1 MAELNLTLW
10 KKIMLLMRDAIRF
23 SWQALSANTT
33 RTFLMLLAMSIGV
46 GSVVILTA
54 LGEGARN
61 YVTAE
66 FSALG
71 TNLVIIIPGRSETS
85 GVNPG
90 SMIGITERDLTID
103 DALALTRHPKVNR
116 IAPLNIGA
124 AEVAWQGRKR
134 EVSVMGTSYEFQ
146 KIRKWTMAQGK
157 FLPNTDLNRGTS
169 VCVIGTDLRNE
180 IFGAHAA
187 LGQWIRIGDRR
198 FRVIGILASEG
209 ESMGMDV
216 GDTVIIPVAS
226 AQSLFNVPSL
236 FRIFVEVKT
245 RKAIPKVITFIKN
258 TLRDRHQGVEDVT
271 VITQDAVLATF
282 DRILSALTYAVGGIA
297 AISLFVAGIL
307 IMNVMLVTV
316 SQRTSEIGLLK
327 SLGAS
332 AKAILNLILIEAILL
347 SSMGALIGLL
357 LGQAGCWG
365 IRSAFPDL
373 PVYPPTWAILASI
386 TVALITGVLFSLLP
400 AKKAAQLDPVEALSR
415 R

>member
-1 MAELNLTLW
+1 
-10 KKIMLLMRDAIRF
+10 MLLTRDAIQF

-71 TNLVIIIPGRSETS
+71 TNLVIVIPGKSETS
-85 GVNPG
+85 GDNPMG
-90 SMIGITERDLTID
+90 LIGITERDLTID
-103 DALALTRHPKVNR
+103 DALALTRHPKVSR

-124 AEVAWQGRKR
+124 AEVAWKNRKR
-134 EVSVMGTSYEFQ
+134 EVSVMGTSHAFQ
-146 KIRKWTMAQGK
+146 KIRQWKIAQGK
-157 FLPNTDLNRGTS
+157 FLPKTDLNRGNS
-169 VCVIGTDLRNE
+169 VCVLGSELRNE

-187 LGQWIRIGDRR
+187 LGQWLRIGDRR
-198 FRVIGILASEG
+198 FRVIGILDSEG
-209 ESMGMDV
+209 QSMGMNV
-216 GDTVIIPVAS
+216 GDSVYIPVAS
-226 AQSLFNVPSL
+226 AQALFNVPAL

-245 RKAIPKVITFIKN
+245 REAIPKVITFIKS
-258 TLRDRHQGVEDVT
+258 TLQERHQGVEDVT
-271 VITQDAVLATF
+271 VITQDAILATF

-327 SLGAS
+327 SIGAS
-332 AKAILNLILIEAILL
+332 SKAILNLILIEAILL
-347 SSMGALIGLL
+347 SALGALVGLI
-357 LGQAGCWG
+357 LGQLGCWG
-365 IRSAFPDL
+365 IRSAFPAL
-373 PVYPPTWAILASI
+373 PAYPPAWATIASI
-386 TVALITGVLFSLLP
+386 LVALITGVLFSLLP
-400 AKKAAQLDPVEALSR
+400 AKKAARLDPVIALSKR
-415 R
+415 

>member
-1 MAELNLTLW
+1 M
-10 KKIMLLMRDAIRF
+10 MLLTRDAIQF

-66 FSALG
+66 FSSLG
-71 TNLVIIIPGRSETS
+71 TNLVIIIPGKSETS
-85 GVNPG
+85 GDNPTG
-90 SMIGITERDLTID
+90 LIGITERDLTID

-124 AEVAWQGRKR
+124 AEVAWQNRKR
-134 EVSVMGTSYEFQ
+134 EVSVMGTSHEFQ
-146 KIRKWTMAQGK
+146 KIRQWKIAQGK
-157 FLPNTDLNRGTS
+157 FLPKTDLNRGTS
-169 VCVIGTDLRNE
+169 VCVIGSELRNE

-187 LGQWIRIGDRR
+187 LGQWLRIGDRR
-198 FRVIGILASEG
+198 FRVIGILDSEG
-209 ESMGMDV
+209 QSMGMNV
-216 GDTVIIPVAS
+216 GDSVYIPVAS
-226 AQSLFNVPSL
+226 AQALFNVPAL
-236 FRIFVEVKT
+236 FRIFVDVKT
-245 RKAIPKVITFIKN
+245 REAIPKVITFIKS
-258 TLRDRHQGVEDVT
+258 TLKERHQGVEDVT
-271 VITQDAVLATF
+271 VITQDAILATF

-316 SQRTSEIGLLK
+316 SQRTNEIGLLK

-332 AKAILNLILIEAILL
+332 SKAILNLILIEAILL
-347 SSMGALIGLL
+347 SALGAFVGLI
-357 LGQAGCWG
+357 LGQFGCWG

-373 PVYPPTWAILASI
+373 PAYPPAWATIASI
-386 TVALITGVLFSLLP
+386 MVALITGVLFSLLP
-400 AKKAAQLDPVEALSR
+400 AKKAAQLDPVIALSKR
-415 R
+415 

>member
-1 MAELNLTLW
+1 
-10 KKIMLLMRDAIRF
+10 MLLTRDAIQF
-23 SWQALSANTT
+23 SWQALSANTM

-61 YVTAE
+61 YVTNE

-71 TNLVIIIPGRSETS
+71 TNLIIVIPGRSETS
-85 GVNPG
+85 GSSPV
-90 SMIGITERDLTID
+90 SMLGVTERDLTID
-103 DALALTRHPKVNR
+103 DAIALTRHPKVRR
-116 IAPLNIGA
+116 IAPLNVGA

-134 EVSVMGTSYEFQ
+134 EVSIMGSSHELLKLRQ
-146 KIRKWTMAQGK
+146 WVMAQGNFIPK
-157 FLPNTDLNRGTS
+157 TDLNRAKS
-169 VCVIGTDLRNE
+169 VCVIGANIRNE
-180 IFGAHAA
+180 LFGAHAA

-198 FRVIGILASEG
+198 YRVVGILGSEAQSLG
-209 ESMGMDV
+209 VDV

-236 FRIFVEVKT
+236 FRIFIEVKT
-245 RKAIPKVITFIKN
+245 REAIPAVMTFIKD
-258 TLRDRHQGVEDVT
+258 TIRARHQGDEDVT

-297 AISLFVAGIL
+297 AISLAVAGIL

-332 AKAILNLILIEAILL
+332 AKAILMLILIEAILL
-347 SSMGALIGLL
+347 STLGAILGFI
-357 LGQAGCWG
+357 LGQAGSWA
-365 IRSAFPDL
+365 IRYAFPVL
-373 PVYPPTWAILASI
+373 PAYPPTWATIASI
-386 TVALITGVLFSLLP
+386 VVALVTGVLFSLLP
-400 AKKAAQLDPVEALSR
+400 ARKAARLDPVVALTGH
-415 R
+415 

>member
-1 MAELNLTLW
+1 
-10 KKIMLLMRDAIRF
+10 MLLIRDAIRF
-23 SWQALSANTT
+23 SWTALSANTT

-61 YVTAE
+61 YVTNE

-71 TNLVIIIPGRSETS
+71 TNLVIVIPGRSETS

-90 SMIGITERDLTID
+90 SMLGVTERDLTLD
-103 DALALTRHPKVNR
+103 DAIALTRHPQVKR
-116 IAPLNIGA
+116 IAPLNVGA

-134 EVSVMGTSYEFQ
+134 EVSVMGTSSEFQ
-146 KIRKWTMAQGK
+146 KIRKWSMAQGK
-157 FLPNTDLNRGTS
+157 FLPKTDLTRGTS
-169 VCVIGTDLRNE
+169 VCVIGSELRNE

-187 LGQWIRIGDRR
+187 MGQWIRIGDRR
-198 FRVIGILASEG
+198 YRVIGILASEG
-209 ESMGMDV
+209 ESMGIDV
-216 GDTVIIPVAS
+216 GDIVLIPVAS
-226 AQSLFNVPSL
+226 AQALFNVPSL

-245 RKAIPKVITFIKN
+245 RKMIPSVITFIKN

-271 VITQDAVLATF
+271 VITQDAILATF

-332 AKAILNLILIEAILL
+332 AKEILNLILIEAILL

-357 LGQAGCWG
+357 LGLAGCWG
-365 IRSAFPDL
+365 VRLAFPDL
-373 PVYPPTWAILASI
+373 SVYPPAWSVLASI
-386 TVALITGVLFSLLP
+386 TVALITGILFSLLP
-400 AKKAAQLDPVEALSR
+400 AKKASQLDPVEALSR

>member
-1 MAELNLTLW
+1 
-10 KKIMLLMRDAIRF
+10 MRDAIHF
-23 SWQALSANTT
+23 SWQALSANTM

-46 GSVVILTA
+46 GSVVVLTA

-71 TNLVIIIPGRSETS
+71 TNLIIVIPGRSETS
-85 GVNPG
+85 GGNP
-90 SMIGITERDLTID
+90 STMIGVTERDLTID
-103 DALALTRHPKVNR
+103 DAISLTRHPKVKR

-124 AEVAWQGRKR
+124 AEVSWQGRKR
-134 EVSVMGTSYEFQ
+134 EVTIQGSSHELLKLRQ
-146 KIRKWTMAQGK
+146 WTMSQGS
-157 FLPNTDLNRGTS
+157 FLPALDLNRAKS
-169 VCVIGTDLRNE
+169 VCVIGSKVRTE
-180 IFGAHAA
+180 IFGAHSA

-198 FRVIGILASEG
+198 FRVIGILDSDG
-209 ESMGMDV
+209 QSLGFDV

-226 AQSLFNVPSL
+226 AQSLFNAPSL

-245 RKAIPKVITFIKN
+245 RKAIPKVIDFIKTTIRN
-258 TLRDRHQGVEDVT
+258 RHQGDEDVT

-297 AISLFVAGIL
+297 AVSLGVAGIL

-332 AKAILNLILIEAILL
+332 AKAILSLILIEAILL
-347 SSMGALIGLL
+347 SSLGAMLGFII
-357 LGQAGCWG
+357 GQAGSWA
-365 IRSAFPDL
+365 IRYAFPIL
-373 PVYPPTWAILASI
+373 PAYPPTWATIASLLI
-386 TVALITGVLFSLLP
+386 ALITGILFSLLP
-400 AKKAAQLDPVEALSR
+400 ARKASRLNPVDALAR
-415 R
+415 H

>member
-1 MAELNLTLW
+1 MAGLNLTPW
-10 KKIMLLMRDAIRF
+10 KKIMLLARDAIRF
-23 SWQALSANTT
+23 SWNALTANFT
-33 RTFLMLLAMSIGV
+33 RTLLMLLAMSIGV

-71 TNLVIIIPGRSETS
+71 TNLVIVIPGRSETS
-85 GVNPG
+85 GANPAG
-90 SMIGITERDLTID
+90 MMGVTERDLTLD
-103 DALALTRHPKVNR
+103 DALALTRHPKVRR

-124 AEVAWQGRKR
+124 AEVSWQGRKR
-134 EVSVMGTSYEFQ
+134 EVTVQGSSHQ
-146 KIRKWTMAQGK
+146 LLPLRQWTMAQGT
-157 FLPNTDLNRGTS
+157 FLPESELSRAKS
-169 VCVIGTDLRNE
+169 VCVIGSKLRNE

-187 LGQWIRIGDRR
+187 LGQWLRIGDRR
-198 FRVIGILASEG
+198 YRVIGILSSEG

-245 RKAIPKVITFIKN
+245 REAIPKVMTFIKE
-258 TLRDRHQGVEDVT
+258 TISDRHQGVEDVT
-271 VITQDAVLATF
+271 VITQDAILATF
-282 DRILSALTYAVGGIA
+282 DRILSALTYAVAGIA
-297 AISLFVAGIL
+297 AISLAVAGIL

-332 AKAILNLILIEAILL
+332 ARAILNLIIVEAILL
-347 SSMGALIGLL
+347 SSLGALIGLII
-357 LGQAGCWG
+357 GQAGSWA
-365 IRSAFPDL
+365 IRYAFPVI
-373 PVYPPTWAILASI
+373 PAYPPTWATFASVL
-386 TVALITGVLFSLLP
+386 VALITGVLFSILP
-400 AKKAAQLDPVEALSR
+400 ARKAAQLDPVVALAR
-415 R
+415 H